1 MDVPQLTERCVGRF
15 PKTNKR
21 LLQLEQKTKD
31 ASEKLVDS
39 RHKGEVLDL
48 LKSFAKIN
56 LVRGVLFWSGGA
68 LGLWTVLY

>member
-1 MDVPQLTERCVGRF
+1 M
-15 PKTNKR
+15 
-21 LLQLEQKTKD
+21 LQLEQKTKD